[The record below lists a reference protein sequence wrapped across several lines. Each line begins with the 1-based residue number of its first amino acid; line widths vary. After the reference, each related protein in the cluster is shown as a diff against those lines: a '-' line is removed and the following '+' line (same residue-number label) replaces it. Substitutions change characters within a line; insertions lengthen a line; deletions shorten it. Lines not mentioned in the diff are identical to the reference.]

1 MPKTMQPCAVRAG
14 RKPWWPLALVLPLL
28 FLLACP
34 PALAAKAAKAQ
45 DPAPADEPVRRLQT
59 LLARKSP
66 SREALK
72 RVEADLEAA
81 RAAKPDGQNGAKA
94 TFFLARAQEEI
105 ARRSGAKADWGKAAD
120 TFGAYLDRF
129 SRHMLAPEALYRR
142 GLIRLNRLGDADGAA
157 ADFQA
162 ILKSHA
168 SSARAAKAKSL
179 LRSASHAAAA
189 AGPAAAPPA
198 AAGKKSDPD
207 PAPQP
212 QQDDRPTLL
221 GLRVKNHAQKARV
234 VFDLESRVRYRY
246 QQLGEARVYVDLLGA
261 DVGPGVHDEQNL
273 SGGLLRHVRVATR
286 RGEGFVRV
294 VLDFAELKDYSVQVL
309 DAPFRLVLDAQSRDA
324 KPDKPEKPEKSDK
337 ADKAAS
343 KAQPDDQPER
353 VAPAFATPKGSRK
366 KLAANLVEQLGLS
379 VRTIMVDAG
388 HGGKDPGAR
397 GFGLQEKDIALRMAL
412 TLGKEL
418 KKRGFRVIYTRTT
431 DDFLPLEDRTAL
443 ANSKKADLFLSV
455 HCNAHTDQSIH
466 GLETFSLNLAKTPDE
481 VRVAARENAVSDKN
495 ISDLQMILTDLMLTS
510 KIKESVELARGVQRR
525 TLSAVRSRWS
535 LSDHGNREAPF
546 YVLMGAKMP
555 SALIE
560 IGYITNKAEAAR
572 LNTDVYLRTLARGI
586 ADGVIEYKQQIERFA
601 ARQGAK

>member
-1 MPKTMQPCAVRAG
+1 MPKAMQQCAVRAG
-14 RKPWWPLALVLPLL
+14 RKPWWLLAIVLPLL

-45 DPAPADEPVRRLQT
+45 DSAPADEPVRRLQT

-66 SREALK
+66 PREALK
-72 RVEADLEAA
+72 RVEADLETA

-105 ARRSGAKADWGKAAD
+105 ARRSGAKADWAKAAD

-179 LRSASHAAAA
+179 LRSAARASSA

-198 AAGKKSDPD
+198 VAAKKPDPD
-207 PAPQP
+207 PAPQS

-221 GLRVKNHAQKARV
+221 GLRIKNHPQTTRV
-234 VFDLESRVRYRY
+234 ILDLESRVRYRY

-261 DVGPGVHDEQNL
+261 DVGAGVREEQSL
-273 SGGLLRHVRVATR
+273 AGGLLRHVRVATR

-294 VLDFAELKDYSVQVL
+294 VLDFAELKDFSVQVL
-309 DAPFRLVLDAQSRDA
+309 DAPFRIVLDAQSRDA
-324 KPDKPEKPEKSDK
+324 KPDKPDK
-337 ADKAAS
+337 ADKNAA
-343 KAQPDDQPER
+343 KAQPDDQPDR
-353 VAPAFATPKGSRK
+353 TAPAFAAPKGSRK

-379 VRTIMVDAG
+379 VRTIMIDAG

-412 TLGKEL
+412 ALGKEL
-418 KKRGFRVIYTRTT
+418 KNRGFRVIYTRTT

-443 ANSKKADLFLSV
+443 ANTKKADLFLSV

-525 TLSAVRSRWS
+525 TLAAVRSRWS

-572 LNTDVYLRTLARGI
+572 LNTDAYLKTLAHGI
-586 ADGVIEYKQQIERFA
+586 ADGVVEYKQQIERFT